1 MDLHDI
7 WQENKR
13 WILCCLLGLVIYW
26 VGGYVVESVWSDQT
40 VVRAIQ
46 RSQSQV
52 QGDQYDQ
59 GALKAAKTESEA
71 LKAVRGR
78 LAKALVFDPG
88 DDFRLAGKG
97 DPELWWDRRS
107 RAVKEEVMS
116 RADEEGV
123 ELAEKALEWPVPT
136 ERDEI
141 ESTLIGLSLLRQSA
155 LRLIDAYRTV
165 LAADAE
171 MAGPLVIESMKV
183 ESGRRGATSFIQR
196 RRKSR
201 PGEGLVQE
209 ERMRFVFRATEP
221 VIELF
226 LEACRSEDPPLAV
239 AEFKAMMD
247 RRPGDPLKVTGALTA
262 ISLSRTQ

>member
-123 ELAEKALEWPVPT
+123 DGIPLEAFGPPLDWSHWSRRPCRWSPTSIGSSAGGAPLRLLRRRGSSCGARERRATRGTHHQKGPAGPHPRAGATGYEHQLPPRQPACWTALTSTSAE
-136 ERDEI
+136 RR
-141 ESTLIGLSLLRQSA
+141 STLKCSA
-155 LRLIDAYRTV
+155 
-165 LAADAE
+165 AE
-171 MAGPLVIESMKV
+171 RITTIAFSTNK
-183 ESGRRGATSFIQR
+183 TNNH
-196 RRKSR
+196 
-201 PGEGLVQE
+201 
-209 ERMRFVFRATEP
+209 
-221 VIELF
+221 
-226 LEACRSEDPPLAV
+226 
-239 AEFKAMMD
+239 
-247 RRPGDPLKVTGALTA
+247 
-262 ISLSRTQ
+262 